1 MKKNGQ
7 KLITCEKAV
16 LMKVAKGFFLS
27 HESTFETVGTKKKK
41 KFHQTTPFWKKTLVA
56 VFERDDVFFHF
67 QGG

>member
-1 MKKNGQ
+1 MCFIHVYFLKKNGQ

-41 KFHQTTPFWKKTLVA
+41 KFHQTTPF
-56 VFERDDVFFHF
+56 
-67 QGG
+67 